1 MNRDLPFPSVTDEIF
16 PAVIFH
22 DRPSQNSMRVK
33 AGKKV
38 RASVALGLFIFMS
51 GGFSHAG
58 EAVQFFTQKGND
70 PSFSEV
76 LKSGDLPRGQNSTK
90 GFKGSRVSVNHSLL
104 DDGPNA
110 RRKIPANIKI
120 HTLGNSMIPRNSF
133 SNWSRWY
140 QEDGNTQ
147 IFRLFE
153 GEENV
158 RNSRAK
164 AARIEAFSD
173 LKWKRGDW
181 QEWVG
186 TYTIIKPHG
195 AAIFQVKNNENDWG
209 LMLGMSSTGN
219 VTLNHRRGQDKVI
232 AQNMIGKPFHIR
244 VRDNGHDYELYLNG
258 KLEGTG
264 SYDRPGG
271 ETSFRWGMYLG
282 AKDVQND
289 AMILVT
295 GAGINPNNYDPGKA
309 IATGTKDTA
318 PVVSGPETHP
328 PLKAPDGLPI
338 PGRIWTNAN
347 GIKVRAT
354 GVYQIGSDVVYLRID
369 DQWIPYKLKDLSEN
383 DREEL
388 GKAALFAE

>member
-1 MNRDLPFPSVTDEIF
+1 MKATKTTG
-16 PAVIFH
+16 A
-22 DRPSQNSMRVK
+22 SMV
-33 AGKKV
+33 AGF
-38 RASVALGLFIFMS
+38 LLFLS
-51 GGFSHAG
+51 GEFLRAG
-58 EAVQFFTQKGND
+58 EADGFFTRRGSD

-104 DDGPNA
+104 ADGPNA
-110 RRKIPANIKI
+110 KRKIPTDIKI
-120 HTLGNSMIPRNSF
+120 HTLGSSMIPRSSF

-153 GEENV
+153 AEENV

-181 QEWVG
+181 QEWLG

-195 AAIFQVKNNENDWG
+195 AAIFQVKNNENDWA
-209 LMLGMSSTGN
+209 LMLGMSSNGN

-232 AQNMIGKPFHIR
+232 AQNMVGKPFHIR

-264 SYDRPGG
+264 SYERPDG

-295 GAGINPNNYDPGKA
+295 GAGINPKDYDPGKA
-309 IATGTKDTA
+309 MAGETKDTA
-318 PVVSGPETHP
+318 PVVSRTETHAP
-328 PLKAPDGLPI
+328 VKVPDGLPI
-338 PGRIWTNAN
+338 PDRVWTNAN
-347 GIKVRAT
+347 GIKVRAA
-354 GVYQIGSDVVYLRID
+354 GVYQIGSDVVYLKID
-369 DQWIPYKLKDLSEN
+369 DQWIPYKLKDLSES

-388 GKAALFAE
+388 GKAALFVE